1 MTALSAFLR
10 KTPGEAL
17 REYFDRPEIGL
28 PTEFDW
34 PASDADLSGPLLG
47 AIEQMSRVQRDRI
60 SNDAERVHGLS
71 DEPGQAAIYSVAEDP
86 ALLDGLA
93 NPHARSLWMFLN
105 AQNHTISSLN
115 WKSADGSNPFK
126 SEASAASRPHLSPR
140 IRLVRILK
148 AEMGC
153 GSITSSVRPLFRSI
167 PMAASRRRNGHSH

>member
-47 AIEQMSRVQRDRI
+47 AIEKMSRVQRDRI
-60 SNDAERVHGLS
+60 SNDAERVHALS

-93 NPHARSLWMFLN
+93 KTPPSRAAF
-105 AQNHTISSLN
+105 AFPAPQEAPGQQNGNVTLPP
-115 WKSADGSNPFK
+115 SNP
-126 SEASAASRPHLSPR
+126 
-140 IRLVRILK
+140 
-148 AEMGC
+148 G
-153 GSITSSVRPLFRSI
+153 
-167 PMAASRRRNGHSH
+167 